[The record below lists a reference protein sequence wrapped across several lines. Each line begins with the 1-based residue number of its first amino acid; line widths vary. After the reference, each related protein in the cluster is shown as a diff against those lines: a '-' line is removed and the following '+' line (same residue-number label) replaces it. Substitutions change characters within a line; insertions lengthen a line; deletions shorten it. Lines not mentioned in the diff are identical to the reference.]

1 MGTAFTPAKTSLA
14 SWDAFSD
21 VNAFV
26 DAVLSELAAMAA
38 DGTRLTRSGPKR
50 GASSAAAK
58 IYSNDALFGP
68 VPVGFRV
75 VRHLI
80 AEYGVLTWRTSPY
93 ARHVFGPASILHA
106 VNRPL
111 IWEVAMACNTPEH
124 GHPDWSSTDLIAVSI
139 WRATR

>member
-1 MGTAFTPAKTSLA
+1 MRIGSSTSA
-14 SWDAFSD
+14 SW
-21 VNAFV
+21 
-26 DAVLSELAAMAA
+26 
-38 DGTRLTRSGPKR
+38 

-68 VPVGFRV
+68 IPVGFRV
-75 VRHLI
+75 AQPPI

-111 IWEVAMACNTPEH
+111 IREVGMACNTPTH
-124 GHPDWSSTDLIAVSI
+124 GYPDWSFTDLTATSI
-139 WRATR
+139 WRTTR